1 MVCIGWVFVMS
12 DQFADL
18 IQVLAAAF
26 GFCAFNTGVGGI
38 LPSRRSGIIGIWSE
52 VMLTDFAG
60 FALFAI
66 GSDSDICQFLHC
78 SDLAG
83 PRPARSLRMAW

>member
-18 IQVLAAAF
+18 IQVMAAAF

-38 LPSRRSGIIGIWSE
+38 LPSRRSGNHWNL
-52 VMLTDFAG
+52 V
-60 FALFAI
+60 
-66 GSDSDICQFLHC
+66 
-78 SDLAG
+78 
-83 PRPARSLRMAW
+83 